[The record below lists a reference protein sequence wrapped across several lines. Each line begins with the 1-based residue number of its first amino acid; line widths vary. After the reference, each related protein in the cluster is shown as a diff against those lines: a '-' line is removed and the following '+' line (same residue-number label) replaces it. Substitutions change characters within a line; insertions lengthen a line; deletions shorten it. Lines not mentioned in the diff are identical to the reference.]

1 MEIQNAKTVIKTE
14 KSSLLLIKHNYRQL
28 IKKIIEEIDEKLNER
43 PEIIVFGKKCNQNRN
58 VGFFSNNSIGYNYSN
73 KLERS
78 KPLTPNLILLLNNV
92 NMQFNSDFNG
102 ILINEYINGSD
113 YIGAHSDD
121 ENNLSNIGVVSISYG
136 ASRNFRIRNKKT
148 KKILENIDT
157 NDYKMIIMKGD
168 FQKEFTH
175 EIPIQKKI
183 KDKRYSF
190 TFRKHNI

>member
-102 ILINEYINGSD
+102 ILINEYINVQYD
-113 YIGAHSDD
+113 LNVTICLKNYIPKWNYFM
-121 ENNLSNIGVVSISYG
+121 NNTIKYDKLDSLI
-136 ASRNFRIRNKKT
+136 NKKIHT
-148 KKILENIDT
+148 
-157 NDYKMIIMKGD
+157 
-168 FQKEFTH
+168 
-175 EIPIQKKI
+175 
-183 KDKRYSF
+183 KDKLLKIYEQF
-190 TFRKHNI
+190 NHDFI